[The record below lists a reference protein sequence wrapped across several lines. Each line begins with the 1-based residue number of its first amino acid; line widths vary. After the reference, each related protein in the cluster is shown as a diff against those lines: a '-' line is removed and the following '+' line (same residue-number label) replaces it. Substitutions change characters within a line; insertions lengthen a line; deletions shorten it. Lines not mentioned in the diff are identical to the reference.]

1 MRLCPYL
8 CSMKTIKLI
17 SFTAF
22 VFCLNMPLHAQF
34 NTIGSIDKKHI
45 KTGKPSKLKEALTDS
60 IVVAD
65 SVPDF
70 TTLDIGGNKQT
81 IVPSLDNQEL
91 MLLVALPLKSIHV
104 NSGFGMRRHPI
115 YHKRIMHNGIDLS
128 ARYEKVYSMFPGTVI
143 KVGQDSRSGKFV
155 TVRTGDYTISYC
167 HLSQQLVKEK
177 EFVNA
182 GTNIA
187 ISGNTGASTGPHL
200 HITAKKD
207 GQAFNAA
214 ILLEYIKK
222 MRMLA
227 DDSYSS
233 QIIKSLS
240 RGMEY

>member
-1 MRLCPYL
+1 
-8 CSMKTIKLI
+8 MKTIKLI
-17 SFTAF
+17 TLTAF
-22 VFCLNMPLHAQF
+22 FFCLNIPLYAQF
-34 NTIGSIDKKHI
+34 NTVGTINNRRIY
-45 KTGKPSKLKEALTDS
+45 TTNPPKPKETLTDS

-65 SVPDF
+65 SVPDS
-70 TTLDIGGNKQT
+70 TTTGNDGDRQT
-81 IVPSLDNQEL
+81 IVTSLDNHNL
-91 MLLVALPLKSIHV
+91 MSLVALPLEKIHI

-167 HLSQQLVKEK
+167 HLSQQLVKEN

-200 HITAKKD
+200 HLTTKKD
-207 GQAFNAA
+207 GQAINPTI
-214 ILLEYIKK
+214 ILDFIFSLK
-222 MRMLA
+222 RN
-227 DDSYSS
+227 DS
-233 QIIKSLS
+233 
-240 RGMEY
+240 

>member
-8 CSMKTIKLI
+8 CGMKTIKLI
-17 SFTAF
+17 TLTAIF
-22 VFCLNMPLHAQF
+22 FCLNIPLYAQF
-34 NTIGSIDKKHI
+34 NTVGTINNKRIY
-45 KTGKPSKLKEALTDS
+45 TTNPPKPKEALTDS

-65 SVPDF
+65 SVPDS
-70 TTLDIGGNKQT
+70 TTTDNDGDGQT
-81 IVPSLDNQEL
+81 IVTSLDNHNL
-91 MLLVALPLKSIHV
+91 MSLVALPLEKIHI

-167 HLSQQLVKEK
+167 HLSQQLVKEN

-200 HITAKKD
+200 HLTTKKD
-207 GQAFNAA
+207 GKAFDPT
-214 ILLEYIKK
+214 ILIEYVLSV
-222 MRMLA
+222 MN
-227 DDSYSS
+227 SYL
-233 QIIKSLS
+233 KDLVF
-240 RGMEY
+240 

>member
-1 MRLCPYL
+1 MRLCHYL
-8 CSMKTIKLI
+8 CGMKTIKFI
-17 SFTAF
+17 SLTAF
-22 VFCLNMPLHAQF
+22 LFCLNIPLYAQF
-34 NTIGSIDKKHI
+34 NTVGTINNRRIY
-45 KTGKPSKLKEALTDS
+45 TTNPPKPKEALTDS

-65 SVPDF
+65 SVPDS
-70 TTLDIGGNKQT
+70 TTTCNDGDGQP
-81 IVPSLDNQEL
+81 IVTSSDNNDL
-91 MLLVALPLKSIHV
+91 MSLVALPLEKIHI

-167 HLSQQLVKEK
+167 HLSQQLVKEN

-200 HITAKKD
+200 HLTTKKD
-207 GQAFNAA
+207 GKAFDPT
-214 ILLEYIKK
+214 ILIEYVLSV
-222 MRMLA
+222 MN
-227 DDSYSS
+227 SYL
-233 QIIKSLS
+233 KDLVF
-240 RGMEY
+240 